1 MVTEDQ
7 RPTALLL
14 LGPTGVGKTPLGL
27 ELEDRGLWGRRC
39 VHFDFGANL
48 RKGAEGDLPEEL
60 LGNDERTFLERVIKS
75 GALLEDDQFPIAR
88 KILNHFL
95 LDRRVDDAALIVL
108 NGLPRHAGQAAAV
121 ESIVAVRA
129 VITLTCEAATVLER
143 IRTNAG
149 GDRGERSDDDPA
161 SIRRRLATYA
171 ERTQPLV
178 DYYRLRSVCIIQLPV
193 GLTTSAGQLCD
204 TLQGMRPTRI

>member
-95 LDRRVDDAALIVL
+95 LERRVDDAALIVL